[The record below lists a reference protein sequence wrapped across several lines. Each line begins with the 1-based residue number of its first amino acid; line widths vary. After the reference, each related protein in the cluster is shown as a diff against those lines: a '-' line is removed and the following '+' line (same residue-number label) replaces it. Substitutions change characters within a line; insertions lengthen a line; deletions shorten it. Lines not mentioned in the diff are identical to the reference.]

1 MATNT
6 PKLPS
11 PGVSDGGFPPGVVS
25 FFSGFFFSSP
35 QSPSPSF
42 GRTQLPV
49 LRLNPKV
56 PGSPFVLPSPN
67 LLLLLRFLLSSNCRE
82 ILCTVFGPR
91 YCWSQAKLAVFHPV

>member
-6 PKLPS
+6 PKLSPPASALPPS
-11 PGVSDGGFPPGVVS
+11 LGLSSFGF
-25 FFSGFFFSSP
+25 GFGFSSP

-91 YCWSQAKLAVFHPV
+91 YCWSQAKLAVFPC